1 MNPLEADMI
10 VRIFGT
16 AMHPDDIERAKD
28 LFRSDVRPVFESFDG
43 CAGIEMCLGVEEH
56 SGELVE
62 VAAIS
67 RWDSIDAMERG
78 LATSEYE
85 VAMTELRKLF
95 AQAPIVRL
103 FESVV

>member
-1 MNPLEADMI
+1 MI

-16 AMHPDDIERAKD
+16 AIHPDDIEQAKD
-28 LFRSDVRPVFESFDG
+28 LFRADVRPAFEAFDG
-43 CAGIEMCLGVEEH
+43 CAGIEMCIGVGEH

-67 RWDSIDAMERG
+67 RWDSIEAMETG
-78 LATSEYE
+78 IATNEYV
-85 VAMTELRKLF
+85 VAMTELRQLF

-103 FESVV
+103 FESVD